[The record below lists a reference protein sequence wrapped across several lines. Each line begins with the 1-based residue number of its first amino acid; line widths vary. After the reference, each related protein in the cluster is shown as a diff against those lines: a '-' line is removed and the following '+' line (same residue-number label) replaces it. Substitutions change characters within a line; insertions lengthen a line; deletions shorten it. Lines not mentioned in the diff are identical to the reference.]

1 MGTITV
7 YLSVDVPINTTKIT
21 GIVITFG
28 IIHFWKSK
36 GMNRFMYDCSYSTYL
51 EVTHTSKSWNN
62 NVRTEFVSVH
72 IFTYSHRHRLVRGL
86 QFFVVMSSPFRNQ
99 RHRSHRRIHCARRLL
114 NRSCGHNWHRPNQ
127 NQNNLCRGVV
137 VLVRTLPE
145 E

>member
-51 EVTHTSKSWNN
+51 EHTPLKAGTTAYEPSLYPPANVHVLNSAPARAWLAILCCDVTPVLQSTAPITPSYPLCTKIVKSI
-62 NVRTEFVSVH
+62 VRS
-72 IFTYSHRHRLVRGL
+72 
-86 QFFVVMSSPFRNQ
+86 
-99 RHRSHRRIHCARRLL
+99 
-114 NRSCGHNWHRPNQ
+114 
-127 NQNNLCRGVV
+127 
-137 VLVRTLPE
+137 
-145 E
+145 